1 MANYARERAKF
12 GGMVGTIQ
20 TFSSYLP
27 LANDPNSTE
36 FRSKIPAGYLRCDGS
51 IQSAN
56 NYPELAD
63 ILGTGEQSRFKKP
76 NVTLTDTQF
85 QLPDLGSKYIKPG
98 LSTGSYLDLTLEQ
111 VPTQKRVGAEFLITS
126 NIGNSATITYSGN
139 FRVAGASGLALLGN
153 PKLLPPTSKNVDT
166 AVLTDQNFQAH
177 GHMANQTVLNYT
189 GNFRSATGGKSGN
202 DAKVFAGNELVN
214 ADIPSGTS
222 SSSSSHTHRIEM
234 PTSFPHNFTYSYSTF
249 DIPADN
255 IVTTVNLSLKTTKT
269 FDSAI
274 APFILVEYIIKY

>member
-1 MANYARERAKF
+1 MANYAREKAKF

-27 LANDPNSTE
+27 TANDPNSTE

-51 IQSAN
+51 VQSAN

-63 ILGTGEQSRFKKP
+63 ILGTGQQSRFKKP
-76 NVTLTDTQF
+76 DVTLTDEQF

-98 LSTGSYLDLTLEQ
+98 LSTGTYLDTTLEQ
-111 VPTQKRVGAEFLITS
+111 DSSKRRVGSEFFISS
-126 NIGNSATITYSGN
+126 NVGNTTTITYSGN
-139 FRVAGASGLALLGN
+139 FRVTGASDLTILGN
-153 PKLLPPTSKNVDT
+153 PRLLPPTTRNVDNT
-166 AVLTDQNFQAH
+166 VLTDQNFQAH
-177 GHMANQTVLNYT
+177 GHMGNQTVLNYT
-189 GNFRSATGGKSGN
+189 GNFRTSSGGKSGD

-214 ADIPSGTS
+214 AEPPFGTTFNS
-222 SSSSSHTHRIEM
+222 STHTHRIEM
-234 PTSFPHNFTYSYSTF
+234 PTAFPHNFTYSYSTF

-255 IVTTVNLSLKTTKT
+255 IVTTINLSLKTTKT
-269 FDSAI
+269 FDSAV